1 MKSQIHIIIAL
12 LFLAFTSL
20 PADSETGSD
29 SQRYELK
36 KEKLQSKVL
45 NEQREVVVQLPKGYA
60 ETPTRNTPLF
70 IV

>member
-36 KEKLQSKVL
+36 VEKLQSKVL
-45 NEQREVVVQLPKGYA
+45 NEQREVVVQ
-60 ETPTRNTPLF
+60 
-70 IV
+70 